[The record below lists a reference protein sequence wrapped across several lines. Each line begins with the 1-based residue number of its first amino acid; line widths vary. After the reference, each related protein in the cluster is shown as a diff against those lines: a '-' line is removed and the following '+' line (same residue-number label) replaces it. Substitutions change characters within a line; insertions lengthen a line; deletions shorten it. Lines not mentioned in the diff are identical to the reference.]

1 MRRSVQTYWNGDA
14 RHPDVFFV
22 RAVGHPEVAVFR
34 CAVALLDATHILRT
48 VALEL
53 SAMTQGHHVAV
64 NQRERIVIQSV
75 AAEADSQWPT
85 VFRRVIDRGVGTVA
99 QPLSPYLG
107 VAVHQSGSTV
117 GRLAPGVSA
126 VGRDTGEGMFPQ
138 AHLPAVGQGIAA
150 ESLQGRLEG
159 QDIVAAVTLL
169 GPLHALHG
177 VRNQGIHSLYQI
189 LVLGLFVVGIV
200 GVLLAETVV
209 VVDEIDGTE
218 RAVLLDFA
226 HHASDAV
233 AVVGVV
239 LHRLADAIVA
249 DGQQFA
255 VGRHIPAHPL
265 VHHGL
270 QIMRR
275 GQGGTFLAEAF
286 RHVVF
291 GEQLHGFAPCVAV
304 FRSLQHGLSRCF
316 VLMAGVGQVVH
327 IEASVPVGHHRLV
340 VIGPRFLAAQGLDVM
355 HADGGLQSAVVSF
368 GTGNGRSGIAHTVA
382 VVFLQV
388 LHQLLVGHEYRAVLM
403 ANGEAHAARL
413 VLEGLEVLRAV
424 GTVDFMAVRVVV
436 DVVPVAHLCRRGT
449 FGK

>member
-1 MRRSVQTYWNGDA
+1 
-14 RHPDVFFV
+14 
-22 RAVGHPEVAVFR
+22 
-34 CAVALLDATHILRT
+34 
-48 VALEL
+48 
-53 SAMTQGHHVAV
+53 
-64 NQRERIVIQSV
+64 
-75 AAEADSQWPT
+75 
-85 VFRRVIDRGVGTVA
+85 
-99 QPLSPYLG
+99 
-107 VAVHQSGSTV
+107 
-117 GRLAPGVSA
+117 
-126 VGRDTGEGMFPQ
+126 MFPQ

-169 GPLHALHG
+169 GPLHALHWVG
-177 VRNQGIHSLYQI
+177 NQGIHGLYHI

-200 GVLLAETVV
+200 GVLLAETMV

-218 RAVLLDFA
+218 RAVFLDFA
-226 HHASDAV
+226 HHTPDAV
-233 AVVGVV
+233 TVVGVV

-255 VGRHIPAHPL
+255 VGSHIPAHPL

-270 QIMRR
+270 QIMGR

-291 GEQLHGFAPCVAV
+291 GEQFHGFAPCVAV

-316 VLMAGVGQVVH
+316 VLMTGVGQVVH
-327 IEASVPVGHHRLV
+327 IEPSVPVGHHRLV

-355 HADGGLQSAVVSF
+355 HADGGLKSAVVSF
-368 GTGNGRSGIAHTVA
+368 GARDGCSSIAHTVA

-403 ANGEAHAARL
+403 ANGKSDTARL
-413 VLEGLEVLRAV
+413 VLEGLEVLRAM
-424 GTVDFMAVRVVV
+424 GAVDFMAVRVVV